1 MTTATPPGR
10 SRTPGRTRLSDRTRT
25 SGRAA
30 RPGRRTRRAGRLHH
44 AGPLTYL
51 LLGLAALVSLFP
63 LYWNLV
69 AASHSGE
76 RVVAAPAPLLP
87 GPRLLDN
94 LTFAWNQ
101 VDMGE
106 ALLNTT
112 VVAGLVSL
120 STVLF
125 ATLAGFAFAR
135 LRFRGRGALLALVVA
150 TMTVPPQLS
159 VIPLY
164 RIITDLGWVDQL
176 QSVVLPSL
184 VAAFGVFFM
193 RQYLIEALPPELVE
207 AARVDGAH
215 SLRVVWHVVLP
226 IARPAMAVLG
236 MLVFVQAWN
245 DFFWPFVALTP
256 DGNPTLQVALAGLGA
271 GNHSVDQAIVLTGA
285 LVSTVPL
292 LLVFAVLGRHIVGG
306 ITAGAVKN

>member
-1 MTTATPPGR
+1 MSRTLDTTA
-10 SRTPGRTRLSDRTRT
+10 
-25 SGRAA
+25 AA
-30 RPGRRTRRAGRLHH
+30 RAPRARRLRPSAGRQHH
-44 AGPLTYL
+44 AGPLTYV

-69 AASHSGE
+69 AASHTGE
-76 RVVAAPAPLLP
+76 RVVKAPAPLLP
-87 GPRLLDN
+87 GPRLFDN
-94 LTFAWNQ
+94 LSFAWNQ

-106 ALLNTT
+106 ALVNTT
-112 VVAGLVSL
+112 IVAGLVAL

-125 ATLAGFAFAR
+125 STLAGFAFAK
-135 LRFRGRGALLALVVA
+135 LAFRGKGALLALVVA
-150 TMTVPPQLS
+150 TMTIPPQLS

-164 RIITDLGWVDQL
+164 QIITDLGWVDQL

-193 RQYLIEALPPELVE
+193 RQYLIEALPVELVE
-207 AARVDGAH
+207 AARMDGAH
-215 SLRVVWHVVLP
+215 SLRIIWHVVFP
-226 IARPAMAVLG
+226 VARPAMAVLG

-245 DFFWPFVALTP
+245 DFFWPFIALTP

-271 GNHSVDQAIVLTGA
+271 GNHTVDQAVVLTGA
-285 LVSTVPL
+285 LISTLPL
-292 LLVFAVLGRHIVGG
+292 LLVFAVLGKHIVGG

>member
-1 MTTATPPGR
+1 M
-10 SRTPGRTRLSDRTRT
+10 RTRI
-25 SGRAA
+25 
-30 RPGRRTRRAGRLHH
+30 RPSLRPAAGRQHH
-44 AGPLTYL
+44 AGPLTYV

-69 AASHSGE
+69 AASHTGE
-76 RVVAAPAPLLP
+76 RVVSAPAPLLP
-87 GPRLLDN
+87 GPRLFDN
-94 LTFAWNQ
+94 LSFAWNQ

-106 ALLNTT
+106 ALVNTT
-112 VVAGLVSL
+112 VVAALVAL

-125 ATLAGFAFAR
+125 STLAGFAFAK
-135 LRFRGRGALLALVVA
+135 LPFKGRNVLLALVVA

-193 RQYLIEALPPELVE
+193 RQFLVEALPVELVE
-207 AARVDGAH
+207 AARMDGAH
-215 SLRVVWHVVLP
+215 SLRIIWHVVFP
-226 IARPAMAVLG
+226 VARPAMAVLG

-245 DFFWPFVALTP
+245 DFFWPFIALTP
-256 DGNPTLQVALAGLGA
+256 DGSPTLQVALAGLGA
-271 GNHSVDQAIVLTGA
+271 GNHSVDQAVVLTGA
-285 LVSTVPL
+285 LISTVPL
-292 LLVFAVLGRHIVGG
+292 LLVFALLGKHIVGG
-306 ITAGAVKN
+306 ITAGAVKS

>member
-1 MTTATPPGR
+1 MSRTLDTTA
-10 SRTPGRTRLSDRTRT
+10 
-25 SGRAA
+25 AA
-30 RPGRRTRRAGRLHH
+30 RAPRARRLRPSAGRQHH
-44 AGPLTYL
+44 AGPLTYV

-69 AASHSGE
+69 AASHTGE
-76 RVVAAPAPLLP
+76 RVVKAPAPLLP
-87 GPRLLDN
+87 GPRLFDN
-94 LTFAWNQ
+94 LSFAWNQ

-106 ALLNTT
+106 ALVNTT
-112 VVAGLVSL
+112 IVAGLVAL

-125 ATLAGFAFAR
+125 STLAGFAFAK
-135 LRFRGRGALLALVVA
+135 LAFRGKGALLALVVA
-150 TMTVPPQLS
+150 TMTIPPQLS

-164 RIITDLGWVDQL
+164 QIITDLGWVDQL

-193 RQYLIEALPPELVE
+193 RQYLIEALPVELVE
-207 AARVDGAH
+207 AARMDGAH
-215 SLRVVWHVVLP
+215 SLRIIWHVVFP
-226 IARPAMAVLG
+226 VARPAMAVLG

-245 DFFWPFVALTP
+245 DFFWPFIALTP

-271 GNHSVDQAIVLTGA
+271 GNHTVDQAVVLTGA
-285 LVSTVPL
+285 LISTLPL
-292 LLVFAVLGRHIVGG
+292 LMVFAVLGKHIVGG

>member
-1 MTTATPPGR
+1 M
-10 SRTPGRTRLSDRTRT
+10 TRT
-25 SGRAA
+25 LEKATAAAPRA
-30 RPGRRTRRAGRLHH
+30 RRLRSSAGRQHH
-44 AGPLTYL
+44 AGPLTYV
-51 LLGLAALVSLFP
+51 LLGLAALISLFP

-69 AASHSGE
+69 AASHTGE

-87 GPRLLDN
+87 GPRLFDN

-106 ALLNTT
+106 ALVNTT
-112 VVAGLVSL
+112 IVASLVAL

-125 ATLAGFAFAR
+125 STLAGFAFAK
-135 LRFRGRGALLALVVA
+135 LPFKGRGALLALVVA
-150 TMTVPPQLS
+150 TMTIPPQLS

-164 RIITDLGWVDQL
+164 QIITDLGWVDQL

-193 RQYLIEALPPELVE
+193 RQYLIEALPVELVE
-207 AARVDGAH
+207 AARMDGAH
-215 SLRVVWHVVLP
+215 SLRIIWHVVFP
-226 IARPAMAVLG
+226 VARPAMAVLG

-245 DFFWPFVALTP
+245 DFFWPFIALTP

-271 GNHSVDQAIVLTGA
+271 GNHTVDQAVVLTGA
-285 LVSTVPL
+285 LISTLPL
-292 LLVFAVLGRHIVGG
+292 LLVFAVLGKHIVGG

>member
-1 MTTATPPGR
+1 MSRRLDTTA
-10 SRTPGRTRLSDRTRT
+10 
-25 SGRAA
+25 AA
-30 RPGRRTRRAGRLHH
+30 RAPRARRLRPSAGRQHH
-44 AGPLTYL
+44 AGPLTYV

-69 AASHSGE
+69 AASHTGE
-76 RVVAAPAPLLP
+76 RVVKAPAPLLP
-87 GPRLLDN
+87 GPRLFDN
-94 LTFAWNQ
+94 LSFAWNQ

-106 ALLNTT
+106 ALVNTT
-112 VVAGLVSL
+112 IVAGLVAL

-125 ATLAGFAFAR
+125 STLAGFAFAK
-135 LRFRGRGALLALVVA
+135 LAFRGKGALLALVVA
-150 TMTVPPQLS
+150 TMTIPPQLS

-164 RIITDLGWVDQL
+164 QIITDLGWVDQL

-193 RQYLIEALPPELVE
+193 RQYLIEALPVELVE
-207 AARVDGAH
+207 AARMDGAH
-215 SLRVVWHVVLP
+215 SLRIIWHVVFP
-226 IARPAMAVLG
+226 VARPAMAVLG

-245 DFFWPFVALTP
+245 DFFWPFIALTP

-271 GNHSVDQAIVLTGA
+271 GNHTVDQAVVLTGA
-285 LVSTVPL
+285 LISTLPL
-292 LLVFAVLGRHIVGG
+292 LLVFAVLGKHIVGG

>member
-1 MTTATPPGR
+1 MAHALDTTTTTTTTTKAP
-10 SRTPGRTRLSDRTRT
+10 
-25 SGRAA
+25 
-30 RPGRRTRRAGRLHH
+30 RAGRFRQSAGRQHH
-44 AGPLTYL
+44 AGPLTYV

-76 RVVAAPAPLLP
+76 RVVKAPAPLLP
-87 GPRLLDN
+87 GPRLFDN
-94 LTFAWNQ
+94 LAFAWNQ

-106 ALLNTT
+106 ALVNTT
-112 VVAGLVSL
+112 VVASLVAL

-125 ATLAGFAFAR
+125 STLAGFAFAK
-135 LRFRGRGALLALVVA
+135 LPFKGRGALLALVVA
-150 TMTVPPQLS
+150 TMTIPPQLS

-164 RIITDLGWVDQL
+164 QIITDLGWVDQL

-193 RQYLIEALPPELVE
+193 RQYLIEALPVELVE
-207 AARVDGAH
+207 AARMDGAH
-215 SLRVVWHVVLP
+215 SLRIIWHVVFP
-226 IARPAMAVLG
+226 VARPAMAVLG

-245 DFFWPFVALTP
+245 DFFWPFIALTP

-271 GNHSVDQAIVLTGA
+271 GNHTVDQAVVLTGA
-285 LVSTVPL
+285 LISTLPL
-292 LLVFAVLGRHIVGG
+292 LLVFTVLGKHIVGG

>member
-1 MTTATPPGR
+1 M
-10 SRTPGRTRLSDRTRT
+10 RTRFRQT
-25 SGRAA
+25 
-30 RPGRRTRRAGRLHH
+30 AGRQHH
-44 AGPLTYL
+44 AGPLTYV

-76 RVVAAPAPLLP
+76 RVVTAPAPLLP

-94 LTFAWNQ
+94 LSFAWNQ

-106 ALLNTT
+106 ALVNTT
-112 VVAGLVSL
+112 VVASLVAL

-125 ATLAGFAFAR
+125 STLAGFAFAK
-135 LRFRGRGALLALVVA
+135 LPFKGRGALLTLVVA
-150 TMTVPPQLS
+150 TMTIPPQLS

-164 RIITDLGWVDQL
+164 RIVTDLGWVDQL

-193 RQYLIEALPPELVE
+193 RQFLIEALPVELVE
-207 AARVDGAH
+207 AARMDGAH
-215 SLRVVWHVVLP
+215 SLRIVWHVVFP
-226 IARPAMAVLG
+226 VARPAMAVLG

-245 DFFWPFVALTP
+245 DFFWPFIALTP

-271 GNHSVDQAIVLTGA
+271 GNHSVDQAVVLTGA
-285 LVSTVPL
+285 LISTVPL
-292 LLVFAVLGRHIVGG
+292 LLVFALLGKHIVGG
-306 ITAGAVKN
+306 ITAGAVKS

>member
-1 MTTATPPGR
+1 MSRTLDTTA
-10 SRTPGRTRLSDRTRT
+10 
-25 SGRAA
+25 AA
-30 RPGRRTRRAGRLHH
+30 RAPRARRLRPSAGRQHH
-44 AGPLTYL
+44 AGPLTYV

-69 AASHSGE
+69 AASHTGE
-76 RVVAAPAPLLP
+76 RVVKAPAPLLP
-87 GPRLLDN
+87 GPRLFDN
-94 LTFAWNQ
+94 LSFAWNQ

-106 ALLNTT
+106 ALVNTT
-112 VVAGLVSL
+112 IVAGLVAL

-125 ATLAGFAFAR
+125 STLAGFAFAK
-135 LRFRGRGALLALVVA
+135 LAFRGKGALLALVVA
-150 TMTVPPQLS
+150 TMTIPPQLS

-164 RIITDLGWVDQL
+164 QIITDLGWVDQL

-193 RQYLIEALPPELVE
+193 RQYLLEALPVELVE
-207 AARVDGAH
+207 AARMDGAH
-215 SLRVVWHVVLP
+215 SLRIIWHVVFP
-226 IARPAMAVLG
+226 VARPAMAVLG

-245 DFFWPFVALTP
+245 DFFWPFIALTP

-271 GNHSVDQAIVLTGA
+271 GNHTVDQAVVLTGA
-285 LVSTVPL
+285 LISTLPL
-292 LLVFAVLGRHIVGG
+292 LLVFAVLGKHIVGG